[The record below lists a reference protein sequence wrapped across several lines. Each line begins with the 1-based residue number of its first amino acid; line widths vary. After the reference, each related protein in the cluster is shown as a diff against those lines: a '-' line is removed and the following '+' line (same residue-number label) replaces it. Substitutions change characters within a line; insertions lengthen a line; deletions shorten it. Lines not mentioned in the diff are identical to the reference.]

1 MKNII
6 FLLIL
11 FILTSC
17 GYTSVYKNENEDIKI
32 TIIDLKGDRKI
43 NNFIKSELKS
53 YINSSSSNNYK
64 LIINNNYNKK
74 INTKDTTGKAVD
86 FQLNLN
92 TDVQI
97 NKNDKNKTSSFFETF
112 KMKNSSD
119 TFALNEYEN
128 IILKNF
134 AKSIKQKIV
143 LELVSFK

>member
-43 NNFIKSELKS
+43 NNYIKSELKS

-128 IILKNF
+128 II
-134 AKSIKQKIV
+134 
-143 LELVSFK
+143 

>member
-64 LIINNNYNKK
+64 LIINTNYNKK

-143 LELVSFK
+143 LELVSFE

>member
-43 NNFIKSELKS
+43 NNYIKSELKS

-97 NKNDKNKTSSFFETF
+97 NKNDKNKTSSF
-112 KMKNSSD
+112 
-119 TFALNEYEN
+119 
-128 IILKNF
+128 LKLL
-134 AKSIKQKIV
+134 K
-143 LELVSFK
+143 

>member
-1 MKNII
+1 MNKNV
-6 FLLIL
+6 F
-11 FILTSC
+11 
-17 GYTSVYKNENEDIKI
+17 
-32 TIIDLKGDRKI
+32 
-43 NNFIKSELKS
+43 
-53 YINSSSSNNYK
+53 YISSSNNYK

-143 LELVSFK
+143 LELVSFE